1 MTPDELEAIRARDA
15 DYLRGLRDTG
25 YDFVSHPEGECEADK
40 DRRALLAKVDWL
52 DGEVFAANER
62 VALIREAVVELEGEY
77 AGKIL
82 YPTLI
87 RRSKVLDIIEG
98 VTDERGEPPQ
108 RPPS

>member
-1 MTPDELEAIRARDA
+1 MTPDDLAAIRERDAEVILYRRDVPDYVNLVLSQAALDRAVLLAEVDRLEAA
-15 DYLRGLRDTG
+15 L
-25 YDFVSHPEGECEADK
+25 FVSE
-40 DRRALLAKVDWL
+40 
-52 DGEVFAANER
+52 ER

-98 VTDERGEPPQ
+98 VTP
-108 RPPS
+108 

>member
-1 MTPDELEAIRARDA
+1 MTPYELDDIRKRAA
-15 DYLRGLRDTG
+15 
-25 YDFVSHPEGECEADK
+25 ECHDPIGHLLDLCAACA
-40 DRRALLAKVDWL
+40 DRRALLAEVDRL